1 MHKEMEE
8 SRNLKIELGIQ
19 SVKVR
24 EFLNKPDT
32 SPSEG
37 ELKISYNFSLTV
49 EAARDVLIITVGVFY
64 WKESPDNRLFSLTV
78 DNTFLVKDLASFQ
91 KGISYEIPD
100 SIIHTLLSIS
110 ISHTRGLLAH
120 YSSGTPFESF
130 LLPIIPMDDLVKNL
144 VW

>member
-1 MHKEMEE
+1 MKENW
-8 SRNLKIELGIQ
+8 NLKIELGIQ

-37 ELKISYNFSLTV
+37 ELKISYNFSLAF
-49 EAARDVLIITVGVFY
+49 EADRDVLIIAVAIFY
-64 WKESPDNRLFSLTV
+64 WKESSEDRLFSITV
-78 DNTFLVKDLASFQ
+78 DNTFLIKDLASFQ
-91 KGISYEIPD
+91 RGQSYEIPD
-100 SIIHTLLSIS
+100 AVVHTLLSIS

-120 YSSGTPFESF
+120 YSSGTPFESL
-130 LLPIIPMDDLVKNL
+130 LLPIIPMDDLIKNM